1 MKKFLA
7 AAFVLL
13 AATATAAAEEKKDL
27 RQIAVE
33 QFGEVI
39 ALVSV
44 CRALTIDISVM
55 SVIAM
60 RAGLEIDE
68 ILEEAGAHSAT
79 LLPEMAA
86 SGGEAEACQAAA
98 TWYGPK
104 GSKMAKSNPNKQH
117 TQTAVAMTTAPR
129 RTKLKKSMPPRCS
142 T

>member
-7 AAFVLL
+7 AVFVVL
-13 AATATAAAEEKKDL
+13 AAATVAAAEEKKDL

-44 CRALTIDISVM
+44 CRAVTIDISVM

-68 ILEEAGAHSAT
+68 ILDEAGAYSAT

-86 SGGEAEACQAAA
+86 SGGEADACRAAA
-98 TWYGPK
+98 TWYGPNGTK
-104 GSKMAKSNPNKQH
+104 IPNLVK
-117 TQTAVAMTTAPR
+117 P
-129 RTKLKKSMPPRCS
+129 L
-142 T
+142 

>member
-7 AAFVLL
+7 AAFVSL
-13 AATATAAAEEKKDL
+13 AVVATAAAEEEKKDL
-27 RQIAVE
+27 RQIAIE

-44 CRALTIDISVM
+44 CRAVTIDISVM

-68 ILEEAGAHSAT
+68 ILEEAGAYSAT

-86 SGGEAEACQAAA
+86 SGGEADACRAAA

-104 GSKMAKSNPNKQH
+104 GSKIPNLVK
-117 TQTAVAMTTAPR
+117 P
-129 RTKLKKSMPPRCS
+129 L
-142 T
+142 

>member
-104 GSKMAKSNPNKQH
+104 GSKIPNLVK
-117 TQTAVAMTTAPR
+117 P
-129 RTKLKKSMPPRCS
+129 L
-142 T
+142 